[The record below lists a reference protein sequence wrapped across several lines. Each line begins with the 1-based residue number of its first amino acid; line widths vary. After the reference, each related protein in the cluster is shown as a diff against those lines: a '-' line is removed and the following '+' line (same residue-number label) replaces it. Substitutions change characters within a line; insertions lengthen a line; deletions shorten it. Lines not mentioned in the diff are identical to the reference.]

1 MGEQTS
7 VAIKEAAAVKPKSP
21 ILNELEKLVYERCVE
36 TGETSEDA
44 LADDPALHVKIVRAL
59 EEKVRVPRVQQKLE
73 ENADWWKKREELRK
87 THPARV

>member
-7 VAIKEAAAVKPKSP
+7 TAVKEAAAVKPKSP

-44 LADDPALHVKIVRAL
+44 LADDPALHIKIVRA
-59 EEKVRVPRVQQKLE
+59 LE

-87 THPARV
+87 NHPARV